1 MYSIYKDSLSDFT
14 YSYKKYLSF
23 EIIYTMLAS
32 FLFVPF
38 LTYIF
43 NRLLSVMG
51 VGSLLNAEVY
61 RLGMSFPVML
71 SFLLITFV
79 SVAILFVEFGVL
91 ITISQ
96 KRYFKKSILITEAF
110 MTTLKKLPNLL
121 GFGVFQ
127 LIFVLVLIMPF
138 IDSTTLPP
146 ILDVNITI
154 FLTSIFYESAI
165 STTIYIVIM
174 FLIGY
179 TVLRWMFTLHFI
191 FIKNTSIWQA
201 MKKSWK
207 ITRSNQFKLV
217 FYLFLANLTIF
228 SAGFLFMRIIS
239 YIAVIIDSVTIGHF
253 ISEYILTLS
262 SYAAMIGSLFLIP
275 VNIIILTR
283 LFYQL
288 EIAQDK
294 TVKDQLSIQSNPR
307 LNSVELAAERFF
319 KKRKKAVI
327 SLAVILVS
335 GIFFI
340 NYSVSEAI
348 VYLKWDVAVASH
360 RGDAI
365 NAPENSMSSIRSAI
379 DKGVDAIEL
388 DIMMTKD
395 GVIVLNHDDDLQRT
409 AGVPSSIKD
418 MTYEEVAEIDIG
430 ILYDESFT
438 GERIPTLEQVLEE
451 VSENDTFLI
460 LDLKS
465 YDRKEEFT
473 DEIIRLI
480 EKYKAVDQVYVQSFN
495 YDLLQEIR
503 AKNEDIRIGQVL
515 FLSMGNLE
523 NLDIDFYTIRENM
536 LTERFI
542 ENAHSLNREVWV
554 WTVNIERNVHEVLNY
569 NIDGIITSYPE
580 SVQQILEFEE

>member
-1 MYSIYKDSLSDFT
+1 MYSIFKDSVHDFT
-14 YSYKKYLSF
+14 TSYKKYLTF

-38 LTYIF
+38 LTYFF

-61 RLGMSFPVML
+61 RFGMSFPVML
-71 SFLLITFV
+71 SFLLFALAAA
-79 SVAILFVEFGVL
+79 AILFVEFGVL

-96 KRYFKKSILITEAF
+96 KRYFKKSILITEA
-110 MTTLKKLPNLL
+110 MVTTLKKLPKLL
-121 GFGVFQ
+121 DFGVFQ
-127 LIFVLVLIMPF
+127 LIFLLVLIMPF

-165 STTIYIVIM
+165 STTIYIVIL

-179 TVLRWMFTLHFI
+179 IVLRWIFTLHFI
-191 FIKNTSIWQA
+191 FIENTSIWQA

-207 ITRSNQFKLV
+207 ITRKNQFKLV

-283 LFYQL
+283 LFYQI

-294 TVKDQLSIQSNPR
+294 TVTDQLSIQLNPR

-327 SLAVILVS
+327 SLAIILVS

-365 NAPENSMSSIRSAI
+365 NAPENSMSSIRSAV
-379 DKGVDAIEL
+379 DKGVDAIEI

-395 GVIVLNHDDDLQRT
+395 GAIVLNHDDDLQRT

-473 DEIIRLI
+473 DEIIHLI
-480 EKYKAVDQVYVQSFN
+480 EKYNALDQTYVQSFN

-503 AKNEDIRIGQVL
+503 AKNTDIQR
-515 FLSMGNLE
+515 SE
-523 NLDIDFYTIRENM
+523 
-536 LTERFI
+536 ERRVGK
-542 ENAHSLNREVWV
+542 ERK
-554 WTVNIERNVHEVLNY
+554 TVETQNKE
-569 NIDGIITSYPE
+569 
-580 SVQQILEFEE
+580 QIK